1 MVPRPAICE
10 PYSAGAFGAVRY
22 HRETALRAPQFAFGD
37 LAVTNASTD
46 NQARMM
52 TRDRPSPTETSTTAG
67 TSGEPGS
74 S

>member
-22 HRETALRAPQFAFGD
+22 HRETALQAPQFAFGD
-37 LAVTNASTD
+37 LAVTDASTD

-52 TRDRPSPTETSTTAG
+52 TRSPLAY
-67 TSGEPGS
+67 
-74 S
+74 